1 MTRCEIQATGAI
13 ELYFYDELEPG
24 ARASIDRHLPACREC
39 TDALEELRVI
49 REALALRP
57 DVSAPESGDWSA
69 FMSRLD
75 GAIAAERPANSGPE
89 RHGHQYVAYLAMA
102 AVLAL
107 ATVGVTVALRSR
119 PAPQTPAAV
128 STAQIA
134 PAEAIAESAENQ
146 TAEFEAISEEHFE
159 RSKLVVL
166 GLATKDA
173 ARERASDWAYER
185 ELASSLLNDTR
196 MYRLAAEDRGLTD
209 IAGVMRDLEMVLLQ
223 TSMTSDAD
231 PSALRQIQRF
241 IQKRD
246 LLEKMDAV
254 AVPATDRAMRP
265 PTGPTMGTKGL

>member
-13 ELYFYDELEPG
+13 ELYFYDELEAA
-24 ARASIDRHLPACREC
+24 ARASIERHIHACREC
-39 TDALEELRVI
+39 ADALEELGVI
-49 REALALRP
+49 REALASRP

-75 GAIAAERPANSGPE
+75 RAIAPEIPAIIGPE
-89 RHGHQYVAYLAMA
+89 RHGRGYVAYLAMA

-107 ATVGVTVALRSR
+107 ATIGVTVALRSR
-119 PAPQTPAAV
+119 PAPETPATA
-128 STAQIA
+128 STAQPG
-134 PAEAIAESAENQ
+134 PAEAFPATPENQ
-146 TAEFEAISEEHFE
+146 NAGFEALSEEHFE

-173 ARERASDWAYER
+173 AQDRPSDWAYER

-223 TSMTSDAD
+223 TSMTNDAD

-246 LLEKMDAV
+246 LLEKMGAV
-254 AVPATDRAMRP
+254 AVPEAGRMTR
-265 PTGPTMGTKGL
+265 TKGI

>member
-1 MTRCEIQATGAI
+1 MTRCDVQATGAI
-13 ELYFYDELEPG
+13 ELYFYDELDPV
-24 ARASIDRHLPACREC
+24 ARASIERHLPTCREC
-39 TDALEELRVI
+39 AGALEDLRVI
-49 REALALRP
+49 RDALASCP
-57 DVSAPESGDWSA
+57 DVSAPESDDWSA

-75 GAIAAERPANSGPE
+75 GAIAVERPASTGAE
-89 RHGHQYVAYLAMA
+89 RHGRGYVAYLAMA
-102 AVLAL
+102 AVLVL
-107 ATVGVTVALRSR
+107 ATIGVTVALRSR
-119 PAPQTPAAV
+119 SGPQAPATIT
-128 STAQIA
+128 SAQA
-134 PAEAIAESAENQ
+134 GPAEAAPASAENQ
-146 TAEFEAISEEHFE
+146 NAEFEALSEEHFE

-173 ARERASDWAYER
+173 GQERASDWAYER

-223 TSMTSDAD
+223 TSMTNDAD

-254 AVPATDRAMRP
+254 AVPE
-265 PTGPTMGTKGL
+265 TGRTTRTKGI

>member
-1 MTRCEIQATGAI
+1 MTRCDIQASGAI
-13 ELYFYDELEPG
+13 ELYFYDELEPD
-24 ARASIDRHLPACREC
+24 ACASIERHLHTCREC
-39 TDALEELRVI
+39 GDALQELRVI
-49 REALALRP
+49 REALAARP
-57 DVSAPESGDWSA
+57 DVSSPESGDWSA

-75 GAIAAERPANSGPE
+75 DAIAAESPGRTRAEPVGRS
-89 RHGHQYVAYLAMA
+89 YVSYLAMA
-102 AVLAL
+102 AVLTL

-119 PAPQTPAAV
+119 PAPKEPAGAPTASVQTP
-128 STAQIA
+128 
-134 PAEAIAESAENQ
+134 PARVPSASAENQ
-146 TAEFEAISEEHFE
+146 AAEFEALSEEHFE

-185 ELASSLLNDTR
+185 ELASSLLDDTR

-209 IAGVMRDLEMVLLQ
+209 IAGVMHDLEVVLLQ
-223 TSMTSDAD
+223 TSMTNDAD

-254 AVPATDRAMRP
+254 AVPEAGRP
-265 PTGPTMGTKGL
+265 TRTKGI